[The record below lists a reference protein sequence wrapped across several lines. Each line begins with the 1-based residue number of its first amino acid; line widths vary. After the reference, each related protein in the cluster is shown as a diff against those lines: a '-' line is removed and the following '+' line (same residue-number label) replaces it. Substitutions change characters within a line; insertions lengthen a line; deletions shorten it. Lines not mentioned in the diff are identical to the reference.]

1 MVRRT
6 VLRRTMAVAVAAAFA
21 TAGLAVSAYAAED
34 PSFGN
39 IKAEAK
45 GSITVFKHETQSP
58 VAVTGKVTDTA
69 DALSGKTK
77 PVQGVVFKS
86 FKFDSLPLTGNGAN
100 DSWNKLSAVDGAKL
114 ENACNG
120 VTKTEGSPTLDGFT
134 FESTGQMFAATGTDG
149 KATLSN
155 LAVAAYLVCEV
166 EAPGTVVSKAAPFI
180 VTIPHPDTV
189 SKKWV
194 YDVTV
199 YPKNTVA
206 GIDKTIEA
214 QRAHGF
220 PIKNFIHWPVT
231 VALPTLAEG
240 EHLAY
245 LIVEDPMTDKRFSDH
260 GVESVK
266 VKKDDQETVLTE
278 NTDYTYMNQDNVLSV
293 GLTKSGLTKAETKQ
307 GGKLEIVFKTKMTA
321 LTSTDADTKPG
332 VVKNKANLRMR
343 TWRHDIPNNPPTDPK
358 TPPTT
363 PPGNPPGT
371 PPEEPQI
378 PPFPKTP
385 PESPEVVS
393 NWGAAK
399 IKKVDAADP
408 NTPLAGAKF
417 QIFSATDKTAYGDCA
432 NAVKDSTPLT
442 IGNKTTLE
450 TNSKG
455 EIDFGGLFVSDN
467 VHETVN
473 AQKRCYI
480 IVETAA
486 PDGYVLP
493 AKTETKIEVRIGE
506 VTASTYN
513 ATIQNTKTTVPGLP
527 LTGANGRLLLTL
539 LGTALIAIATGGWVV
554 YRRKQTHA

>member
-6 VLRRTMAVAVAAAFA
+6 VLRRTMAVAVAATFA

-69 DALSGKTK
+69 DALSGTTK

-120 VTKTEGSPTLDGFT
+120 VGKDKGTPSLEDFT
-134 FESTGQMFAATGTDG
+134 FESTGQMFSATGADG

-199 YPKNTVA
+199 YPKNTVG

-231 VALPTLAEG
+231 VVLPKLATG

-245 LIVEDPMTDKRFSDH
+245 LIVEDPMTDKRFSEH
-260 GVESVK
+260 NVESVK
-266 VKKDDQETVLTE
+266 VKKDTEETVLTAE
-278 NTDYTYMNQDNVLSV
+278 TDYKYMNQGNVLSV
-293 GLTKSGLTKAETKQ
+293 GLTKSGLEKAETKQ
-307 GGKLEIVFKTKMTA
+307 GGKLEVVFKTKMNA
-321 LTSTDADTKPG
+321 LTSSAPEAQPG

-343 TWRHDIPNNPPTDPK
+343 TWHHDIPNTPPTDPK
-358 TPPTT
+358 TPPST
-363 PPGNPPGT
+363 PPGNPP
-371 PPEEPQI
+371 EQPQI

-417 QIFSATDKTAYGDCA
+417 QIFSATDATAYGNCA
-432 NAVKDSTPLT
+432 DAVKDSTPLT
-442 IGNKTTLE
+442 ISDKTTLE

-467 VHETVN
+467 VHPTVN
-473 AQKRCYI
+473 AEKRCYI
-480 IVETAA
+480 IVETGA

-493 AKTETKIEVRIGE
+493 EKTETKIEVKIGE
-506 VTASTYN
+506 VTEGTYN

-554 YRRKQTHA
+554 YRRKQSRA